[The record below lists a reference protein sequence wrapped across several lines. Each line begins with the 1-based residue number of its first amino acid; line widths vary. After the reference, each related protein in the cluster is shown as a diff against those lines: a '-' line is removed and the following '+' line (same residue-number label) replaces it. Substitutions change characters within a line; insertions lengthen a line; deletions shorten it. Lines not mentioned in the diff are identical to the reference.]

1 MQSRPLIGITV
12 GPPDDGSPYVQTRSS
27 YVRAVEAAG
36 GLPVLIPPVGADA
49 LDTLLARLDGIVFPG
64 GADVDP
70 AEYGEAR
77 QPRTEVV
84 SELDRLELA
93 AARWAVH
100 SEVPTLGIC
109 RGQQVLNVALGGS
122 LIQHLDDHRQPGDR
136 TALTQKL
143 RITPGSRLAD
153 VFGATEIEVN
163 TMHHQAVNHVATGLE
178 AVAWS
183 EDGTIEGIE
192 SHAHPW
198 LLMVQF
204 HPEELVGFHVP
215 SQRLF
220 SAFVDAC
227 RARMSPVT
235 PRARRAY

>member
-1 MQSRPLIGITV
+1 LNPSLPLIGITV
-12 GPPDDGSPYVQTRSS
+12 GPGEDGSPYLQTRST
-27 YVRAVEAAG
+27 YTHAVEVAG
-36 GLPVLIPPVGADA
+36 GLPVLIPPVGPGALDA
-49 LDTLLARLDGIVFPG
+49 LLERLDGIMFPG

-77 QPRTEVV
+77 HPKTEVV
-84 SELDRLELA
+84 AELDRLEFA
-93 AARWAVH
+93 VAKWAIH
-100 SEVPTLGIC
+100 SDVPTLGIC

-122 LIQHLDDHRQPGDR
+122 LIQHLDNHRQRGDR

-143 RITPGSRLAD
+143 TVSPGSRLAD
-153 VFGATEIEVN
+153 VFGSTHIEVN
-163 TMHHQAVNHVATGLE
+163 TMHHQAVKDVARGLK

-192 SHAHPW
+192 SPDHPW

-204 HPEELVGFHVP
+204 HPEELVGFHEP

-220 SAFVDAC
+220 SAFVEAC
-227 RARMSPVT
+227 RARIT
-235 PRARRAY
+235 PHALRAY